1 MEGLAAAHHSF
12 FCPILF
18 FIVLR
23 VQNIEL
29 RCCHRSFQY
38 YIYLRC
44 CLGVVFELRV
54 RCPNTSLP
62 PFTHPEIYFCVRLVK
77 DHRTLFYP
85 NGALFSPICLAVWYV
100 TTMFFECYIFAF
112 LCNFHEI
119 SILLSFFLISYF
131 FVMHLLIICNHHYLL
146 KSIE

>member
-85 NGALFSPICLAVWYV
+85 NGALFSPICLTVCYL
-100 TTMFFECYIFAF
+100 TT
-112 LCNFHEI
+112 LCITNATNLHFDTDFHEI
-119 SILLSFFLISYF
+119 SKSYALLYKSCSHQYFEHLITILEYC
-131 FVMHLLIICNHHYLL
+131 M
-146 KSIE
+146 